1 MTKRFKK
8 ISMALLAAILSTG
21 MILGATLSSFAAGV
35 YGSLVDNSVF
45 AWRIYVEYSFGTTGA
60 AANHGTTLTYKV
72 YMVGEQNSSDY
83 HTFGANHIKINGWY
97 SGQTEGAADTNLHY
111 TRPTALTQYGGSGSN
126 KTLIIA
132 ERSVVVPA
140 IHGATTRN
148 FAIKTTVT
156 GEGSCNGSSSVTIA
170 VPVTKAWYITYDA
183 NGGTG
188 APARGTKYNNVSY
201 TVSSTVPTRT
211 GYDFV
216 NWKCT
221 RTADGTATGNT
232 YAPGATMG
240 AGANNNYTLVAQWKK
255 KTYAVKYNGNGSGAT
270 NVPAA
275 QTKTYGDTLKLS
287 STKPTRS
294 GYTFLRW
301 NTKADGTGTNYNPG
315 ANYTANAALTL
326 YAQWSLNQYTFSY
339 DANGGIGAPASQTKT
354 HGVDL
359 VLRSEVPTRTGYK
372 FKYWNIEPD
381 GSGTY
386 NYQPGPVGHS
396 NANRDV
402 TFYAQWEPITYKL
415 VFHPNAPE
423 ASGTMPDQT
432 FTYDTAQNVYA
443 NSFVNPGFKLVGWDT
458 DPNASPSGTLL
469 IRGDQSQVLNL
480 TDEDG
485 KVLDVYAIWRPIG
498 ESVVDISA
506 GKILHGAG
514 VTDEFTFRIEPVEG
528 WKHENESTR
537 ESGQTIP
544 ASQMP
549 LPDGTPAGQRYK
561 DITINGF
568 AGNPEVLRTSS
579 FGLITFEDPGWYM
592 YKVSEVIPSNP
603 SDKVIYDKSS
613 YYVVAYV
620 EYKEE
625 DGFKIKVSNTTAWH
639 NSGAS
644 SHFRPNIQ
652 DISEITDNNNAEAL
666 ENIEKQ
672 YGKVGLGTNG
682 ITVKFWNK
690 DYPTNEDVPVETS
703 FYVTKN
709 VTGSLGDLTKQFEF
723 TAQFSNLAPNTT
735 YTVFNEEAV
744 LGEGFSDGS
753 IHTDANGNA
762 SVSFKLSDDAG
773 FAVDELPVNAKFEVT
788 EAQSDHFPS
797 YVVSN
802 DNGEVK
808 SDQKALHGSLS
819 TGTVTM
825 SEPQAYTV
833 NFTNSRD
840 ITENTG
846 VLQYGIPIVGIV
858 LVVLLVILFVIKA
871 KRKEDKV
878 KEE

>member
-1 MTKRFKK
+1 MKKK
-8 ISMALLAAILSTG
+8 IKRISSAL
-21 MILGATLSSFAAGV
+21 FALV
-35 YGSLVDNSVF
+35 LSLVIVTGSVLQSSAATAQGTEVHF
-45 AWRIYVEYSFGTTGA
+45 SSGYAWTAYLSYSISGSETNGTGRTF
-60 AANHGTTLTYKV
+60 TYNLFLWGH
-72 YMVGEQNSSDY
+72 MNSSDY
-83 HTFGANHIKINGWY
+83 HSFSGVFAKVWY
-97 SGQTEGAADTNLHY
+97 SGQENTPQASVSGKKFTN
-111 TRPTALTQYGGSGSN
+111 YGGLNNATSVLSGSFTIPATTTGTIN
-126 KTLIIA
+126 VAARIQVPSTDGTAGGTSNVQISNIKVPK
-132 ERSVVVPA
+132 RYSVSYNGNGS
-140 IHGATTRN
+140 GAT
-148 FAIKTTVT
+148 
-156 GEGSCNGSSSVTIA
+156 G
-170 VPVTKAWYITYDA
+170 VP
-183 NGGTG
+183 GTQV
-188 APARGTKYNNVSY
+188 KYNGVDL
-201 TVSSTVPTRT
+201 TLSSTKPTRT
-211 GYDFV
+211 GYDFAGW
-216 NWKCT
+216 NTK
-221 RTADGTATGNT
+221 ADGTGTNYSAGGTYKGNASIT
-232 YAPGATMG
+232 LYAKWTPKK
-240 AGANNNYTLVAQWKK
+240 YT
-255 KTYAVKYNGNGSGAT
+255 VKYNGNGSGAT
-270 NVPAA
+270 NVPGN

-287 STKPTRS
+287 STKPTLT
-294 GYTFLRW
+294 GHTFLRW
-301 NTKADGTGTNYNPG
+301 NTKSDGTGTNYNPG
-315 ANYTANAALTL
+315 ANYTKNEAVTL

-402 TFYAQWEPITYKL
+402 TFYAQWEPITYRL

-603 SDKVIYDKSS
+603 AENVSYDKSS

-625 DGFKIKVSNTTAWH
+625 EGFKIKVSNTTAWH
-639 NSGAS
+639 NSGTS
-644 SHFRPNIQ
+644 NHFRPNIQ

-682 ITVKFWNK
+682 ITVKFWNR
-690 DYPTNEDVPVETS
+690 DYRNKTDVPEVAS

-723 TAQFSNLAPNTT
+723 TAQFSDLAPNTT

-773 FAVDELPVNAKFEVT
+773 FAVEDLPVNAKFEVT

-802 DNGEVK
+802 DVGEVK

-833 NFTNSRD
+833 KFTNSRD
-840 ITENTG
+840 ITTNTG
-846 VLQYGIPIVGIV
+846 VLRYGVPAVCIVALAALSV
-858 LVVLLVILFVIKA
+858 LFIA
-871 KRKEDKV
+871 RRKRKGSIT
-878 KEE
+878 EE

>member
-8 ISMALLAAILSTG
+8 ISMALLAVLLS
-21 MILGATLSSFAAGV
+21 MIVILGTALSSYAAAN
-35 YGSLVDNSVF
+35 YGTLVDNSTF

-72 YMVGEQNSSDY
+72 YMVGEENSSDY

-97 SGQTEGAADTNLHY
+97 GGQTEGAADTNLHY
-111 TRPTALTQYGGSGSN
+111 TRPTALTQYGGSGNN

-132 ERSVVVPA
+132 QRSVVVPA
-140 IHGATTRN
+140 IYGGTVRN
-148 FAIKTTVT
+148 FFVKTTVT
-156 GEGSCNGSSSVTIA
+156 GEGACNGSSSLTIP
-170 VPVTKAWYITYDA
+170 VPVTRTWKIAYNA
-183 NGGTG
+183 NGGSG
-188 APARGTKYNNVSY
+188 APATGTKYNNVSY
-201 TVSSTVPTRT
+201 TIPSTTPTRT
-211 GYDFV
+211 GYDFTG
-216 NWKCT
+216 WKAT
-221 RTADGTATGNT
+221 YTSTGNATGST
-232 YAPGATMG
+232 YQAGGTIG
-240 AGANNNYTLVAQWKK
+240 AGANNDYTLVAQWKK
-255 KTYAVKYNGNGSGAT
+255 KTYTVKYYGNPTAGVS
-270 NVPAA
+270 NVPGN

-287 STKPTRS
+287 STKPTRA

-301 NTKADGTGTNYNPG
+301 NTKTDGTGTDYNPG
-315 ANYTANAALTL
+315 ANYTLNADLSLFAR
-326 YAQWSLNQYTFSY
+326 WSRNEYQISY
-339 DANGGIGAPASQTKT
+339 DANGGVGAPASQTKE
-354 HGVDL
+354 HGTNIT
-359 VLRSEVPTRTGYK
+359 LRTEQPTRTGYT
-372 FKYWNIEPD
+372 FQSWNSKAD
-381 GSGTY
+381 GTGADYAPGATYSG
-386 NYQPGPVGHS
+386 
-396 NANRDV
+396 NANA
-402 TFYAQWEPITYKL
+402 TLYAKWKPNTYKL

-432 FTYDTAQNVYA
+432 FTYDSAQNVYA

-603 SDKVIYDKSS
+603 AENVSYDKSS

-625 DGFKIKVSNTTAWH
+625 EGFKIKVSNTTAWH
-639 NSGAS
+639 NSGTS
-644 SHFRPNIQ
+644 NHFRPNIQ

-682 ITVKFWNK
+682 ITVKFWNR
-690 DYPTNEDVPVETS
+690 DYRNKTDVPEVAS

-723 TAQFSNLAPNTT
+723 TAQFSDLAPNTT

-773 FAVDELPVNAKFEVT
+773 FAVEDLPVNAKFEVT

-802 DNGEVK
+802 DVGEVK

-833 NFTNSRD
+833 KFTNSRD
-840 ITENTG
+840 ITTNTG
-846 VLQYGIPIVGIV
+846 VLRYGVPAVCI
-858 LVVLLVILFVIKA
+858 VVLAALSVLFIA
-871 KRKEDKV
+871 RRKRKGSIT
-878 KEE
+878 EE